1 MKALVCERFGPLK
14 DLRIKD
20 IPVPVPGPDQ
30 VVVQVKAAS
39 LNFPDV
45 LICRGEYQV
54 KPTLPFSPGAEMA
67 GIVCAVGE
75 NVVDFR
81 PGDRVMAST
90 GYGALAQYCL
100 ADAWRLIPIPNDLS
114 FEYAATLIV
123 TYGTA
128 LHALQSCGRLRVG
141 ETLLV
146 LGAAGGVGSAALQIA
161 RLLGAKV
168 IAAVS
173 SAEKAFFCGRLGA
186 QKVICYEQMSTL
198 KAQVMALTEGRG
210 VDMVFDPVGGDYAQ
224 QALRSLAWRGRY
236 LVIGFAAG
244 SISSLPLNL
253 ALLQERQIFGVYWG
267 EAIKRDPVAYR
278 ATLQQLCQWAV
289 DGQINPAISQQISL
303 DAAVAAL
310 HKLAQRQLVGKVV
323 VTFTDRG

>member
-114 FEYAATLIV
+114 FEHAATLIV

-146 LGAAGGVGSAALQIA
+146 LGVFCRKSIFLRALGCAEGHLLRANFDVEGAGYGANRRA
-161 RLLGAKV
+161 R
-168 IAAVS
+168 
-173 SAEKAFFCGRLGA
+173 R
-186 QKVICYEQMSTL
+186 
-198 KAQVMALTEGRG
+198 
-210 VDMVFDPVGGDYAQ
+210 
-224 QALRSLAWRGRY
+224 
-236 LVIGFAAG
+236 
-244 SISSLPLNL
+244 
-253 ALLQERQIFGVYWG
+253 
-267 EAIKRDPVAYR
+267 
-278 ATLQQLCQWAV
+278 
-289 DGQINPAISQQISL
+289 
-303 DAAVAAL
+303 
-310 HKLAQRQLVGKVV
+310 
-323 VTFTDRG
+323 